1 MSDEKYPR
9 LSEDN
14 FDSGE
19 FYQFLKN
26 ALIGRR
32 IVKLDS
38 RYIELDNGYTIKI
51 RPNWGCDC
59 GNGSAEIEADYVDK
73 PLDAA
78 VMNVKYEEIEDYDQ
92 RHHTGFKIFIYMK
105 NEVINIE
112 GTDAYE
118 EYEDYYGSGFWLD
131 AEMPEHR
138 AQREAKEAERKAKH
152 AEAMKHPKK
161 LPGAMGYM
169 ASSPIIR
176 PKKKVKPGNNLK
188 WKI

>member
-32 IVKLDS
+32 IIKLTES
-38 RYIELDNGYTIKI
+38 YLELDNGYTVKI
-51 RPNWGCDC
+51 RPNYGCDC
-59 GNGSAEIEADYVDK
+59 GNGSAVIESDYVGE

-138 AQREAKEAERKAKH
+138 AQREAEKAEREAKRI
-152 AEAMKHPKK
+152 EVTERSKK

-169 ASSPIIR
+169 ASQPIIR
-176 PKKKVKPGNNLK
+176 RKNRKK
-188 WKI
+188 

>member
-1 MSDEKYPR
+1 METAETNKYPR
-9 LSEDN
+9 LSEDKFN
-14 FDSGE
+14 SGE

-32 IVKLDS
+32 IIKFS
-38 RYIELDNGYTIKI
+38 SSYIELDNGYTIKI

-59 GNGSAEIEADYVDK
+59 GNGSAVIESDYVGE

-78 VMNVKYEEIEDYDQ
+78 VMNVKYGEIEEYDR
-92 RHHTGFKIFIYMK
+92 RHHTGFRIFIYMK
-105 NEVINIE
+105 NEVISIE

-118 EYEDYYGSGFWLD
+118 DGDYYGSGFWLD

-138 AQREAKEAERKAKH
+138 ARREAEEAERKAK
-152 AEAMKHPKK
+152 AAKHPKK

-176 PKKKVKPGNNLK
+176 PKKKNELK

>member
-32 IVKLDS
+32 IMKLTS
-38 RYIELDNGYTIKI
+38 EYIELDNGYTVKI

-59 GNGSAEIEADYVDK
+59 GNGSAVIESDYVGE

-92 RHHTGFKIFIYMK
+92 RHHTGFKIFIYTK
-105 NEVINIE
+105 NKVINIE
-112 GTDAYE
+112 GTDAE
-118 EYEDYYGSGFWLD
+118 EWEGYYGSGFWLD

-138 AQREAKEAERKAKH
+138 AQREAKEAEREAKRI
-152 AEAMKHPKK
+152 EATERAKK

-169 ASSPIIR
+169 ASQPIIR
-176 PKKKVKPGNNLK
+176 RKNRKK
-188 WKI
+188 

>member
-1 MSDEKYPR
+1 MSDEKYP
-9 LSEDN
+9 LLGGDN

-19 FYQFLKN
+19 FYRFLKN

-32 IVKLDS
+32 IIKFS
-38 RYIELDNGYTIKI
+38 SSYIELDNGYIIKI

-59 GNGSAEIEADYVDK
+59 GNGSAEIDADYIDK

-138 AQREAKEAERKAKH
+138 AQREAKEAEREAKRIESAAKH
-152 AEAMKHPKK
+152 PAYH
-161 LPGAMGYM
+161 YM
-169 ASSPIIR
+169 ASRGSY
-176 PKKKVKPGNNLK
+176 
-188 WKI
+188 

>member
-32 IVKLDS
+32 IIKLTES
-38 RYIELDNGYTIKI
+38 YLELDNGYTVKI
-51 RPNWGCDC
+51 RPNYGCDC
-59 GNGSAEIEADYVDK
+59 GNGSAVIESDYVGE

-138 AQREAKEAERKAKH
+138 AQREAEKAEREAKRIEVTEH
-152 AEAMKHPKK
+152 SKK

-169 ASSPIIR
+169 ASQPIIR
-176 PKKKVKPGNNLK
+176 RKNRKK
-188 WKI
+188 

>member
-1 MSDEKYPR
+1 MSDEKYP
-9 LSEDN
+9 LLGGDN

-19 FYQFLKN
+19 FYRFLKS

-32 IVKLDS
+32 IIKFS
-38 RYIELDNGYTIKI
+38 STYIELDNGYTVKI

-78 VMNVKYEEIEDYDQ
+78 VMNVKYEEIEDYDE
-92 RHHTGFKIFIYMK
+92 RHHTGFRIFVYMK

-138 AQREAKEAERKAKH
+138 AQREAKEAEREAKRSK
-152 AEAMKHPKK
+152 E

-169 ASSPIIR
+169 ASRGSY
-176 PKKKVKPGNNLK
+176 
-188 WKI
+188 

>member
-1 MSDEKYPR
+1 MVNDKYPY
-9 LSEDN
+9 LGEDN
-14 FDSGE
+14 FNSGE
-19 FYQFLKN
+19 FYNFLKT

-32 IVKLDS
+32 IIKFS
-38 RYIELDNGYTIKI
+38 SSYIELDNGYTIKI

-78 VMNVKYEEIEDYDQ
+78 VMNVKYEEIEEYDN
-92 RHHTGFKIFIYMK
+92 RHHTGFRIFIYMK

-138 AQREAKEAERKAKH
+138 AQREAKEAEREAKA
-152 AEAMKHPKK
+152 AKHPKRSY
-161 LPGAMGYM
+161 GAMGYM
-169 ASSPIIR
+169 ASR
-176 PKKKVKPGNNLK
+176 GTY
-188 WKI
+188 

>member
-1 MSDEKYPR
+1 MSGEKYPE
-9 LSEDN
+9 LGEDN
-14 FDSGE
+14 FNSWE
-19 FYQFLKN
+19 FYDFLKN

-32 IVKLDS
+32 IIKFS
-38 RYIELDNGYTIKI
+38 STYIELDNGYTVKI

-138 AQREAKEAERKAKH
+138 AQREAEKAEREAKRI
-152 AEAMKHPKK
+152 EVTERSKK

-169 ASSPIIR
+169 ASQPIIR
-176 PKKKVKPGNNLK
+176 RKNRKK
-188 WKI
+188 